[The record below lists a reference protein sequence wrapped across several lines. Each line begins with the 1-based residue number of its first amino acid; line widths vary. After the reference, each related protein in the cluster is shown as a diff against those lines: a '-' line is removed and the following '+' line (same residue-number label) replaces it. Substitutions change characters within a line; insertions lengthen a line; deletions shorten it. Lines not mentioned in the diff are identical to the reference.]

1 LTVLVAAA
9 GDIGSHWYV
18 YASMPLF
25 AALIGWLTKLMLI
38 RMLFAPIEF
47 VGVGPIGWQGII
59 PRRAAKFASMA
70 ADTLLD
76 ELIDPREM
84 LDRIDPDE
92 LIGELEQPMLEVI
105 DDLVKELARRYPPA
119 LWDSLPEA
127 ARRAVVSRVRQRS
140 TEALAN
146 LLSEV
151 RAELD
156 QAFDVRYVAIAN
168 MVRNKQLMNRLV
180 KEIATPEFKF
190 MIRMGIIFGA
200 AIGVVQAITWAL
212 FHNHLIIP
220 LFGGLVGWVTDYL
233 ALKMIFAP
241 RTPTRYLGLFP
252 WQGMFFKRREAISAA
267 YARVGARDLLDPRML
282 MDSLLQGPIADR
294 LFAIVAR
301 ETDEAINAEAG
312 SARILV
318 RLAIGTEQYRDLKHT
333 IVERARARLPDV
345 ADDLVRYTHATL
357 DTEAT
362 VRNAM
367 MAMDDAQYEGLLR
380 PIFKDDE
387 WMIIA
392 VGAVLGFLVGELQV
406 LLLTHL

>member
-1 LTVLVAAA
+1 VTGLATAA
-9 GDIGSHWYV
+9 GDISSHWYV
-18 YASMPLF
+18 YASMPVF

-84 LDRIDPDE
+84 LDRIDPDQ
-92 LIGELEQPMLEVI
+92 LITELEQPMLEVI
-105 DDLVKELARRYPPA
+105 DDLVKEITARYPPA
-119 LWDSLPEA
+119 LWDSMPES
-127 ARRAVVSRVRQRS
+127 ARRLVVSRVRQRS
-140 TEALAN
+140 RQALEN
-146 LLSEV
+146 LLADV
-151 RAELD
+151 RTDLD
-156 QAFDVRYVAIAN
+156 QAFDVRYIAISN
-168 MVRNKQLMNRLV
+168 MVRNKELMNQLV
-180 KEIATPEFKF
+180 REIATPEFKF

-233 ALKMIFAP
+233 ALKMIFSP
-241 RTPTRYLGLFP
+241 RTPTRYLGVFR

-282 MDSLLQGPIADR
+282 IDSLLQGPIADR

-301 ETDEAINAEAG
+301 ETG
-312 SARILV
+312 SAIDAEVGVARPLV
-318 RLAIGTEQYRDLKHT
+318 ALAIGTEQYRNLKQT

-345 ADDLVRYTHATL
+345 ADDLVRYTHETM
-357 DTEAT
+357 DTETT
-362 VRNAM
+362 VRDAM
-367 MAMDDAQYEGLLR
+367 MSMNDEQYEGLLR

>member
-1 LTVLVAAA
+1 VRTLAAA
-9 GDIGSHWYV
+9 GGGIGGHWYV
-18 YASMPLF
+18 YVSMPLF

-38 RMLFAPIEF
+38 RMLFEPLEF

-84 LDRIDPDE
+84 LDRIDPDK
-92 LIGELEQPMLEVI
+92 LIAELEQPMLEVI
-105 DDLVKELARRYPPA
+105 DELIEELAGRYPPG
-119 LWDSLPEA
+119 LWDSLPEP
-127 ARRAVVSRVRQRS
+127 ARSVVISRIRRRTS
-140 TEALAN
+140 EALAN
-146 LLSEV
+146 LLAEV
-151 RAELD
+151 RADLD
-156 QAFDVRYVAIAN
+156 NAFDVRYIVIAN
-168 MVRNKQLMNRLV
+168 MVRNKQLMNQLV
-180 KEIATPEFKF
+180 REIATPEFKF
-190 MIRMGIIFGA
+190 MIRIGIIFGA
-200 AIGVVQAITWAL
+200 AIGVVQAIAWAA
-212 FHNHLIIP
+212 FHNHLILP

-241 RTPTRYLGLFP
+241 RTPRRYLGLFR
-252 WQGMFFKRREAISAA
+252 WQGMFFKRRAEISAA

-282 MDSLLQGPIADR
+282 IDALLQGPIADR

-301 ETDEAINAEAG
+301 ETDDAINAEVGA
-312 SARILV
+312 ARPLV
-318 RLAIGTEQYRDLKHT
+318 QLAIGTEQYRELKHT
-333 IVERARARLPDV
+333 IVERVQARLPEV
-345 ADDLVRYTHATL
+345 ADDLARYAHETMGA
-357 DTEAT
+357 EAT
-362 VRNAM
+362 VRDAM
-367 MAMDDAQYEGLLR
+367 MQMDAEQYEGLLR

>member
-1 LTVLVAAA
+1 VTALAAA
-9 GDIGSHWYV
+9 RDIGSHWYV
-18 YASMPLF
+18 YVSMPLF
-25 AALIGWLTKLMLI
+25 AALIGWVTKLMLI

-47 VGVGPIGWQGII
+47 VGIGPIGWQGII

-84 LDRIDPDE
+84 LDRIDPDQ
-92 LIGELEQPMLEVI
+92 LIAELEGPMLEVI
-105 DDLVKELARRYPPA
+105 DDLVKELAGRYPPA
-119 LWDSLPEA
+119 LWESLPDQ
-127 ARRAVVSRVRQRS
+127 ARRIVLTRVRQR
-140 TEALAN
+140 TTKALAK
-146 LLSEV
+146 LLAEV
-151 RAELD
+151 RADLD
-156 QAFDVRYVAIAN
+156 NAFDVRYIVIAN
-168 MVRNKQLMNRLV
+168 MVRNKQLMNQLV
-180 KEIATPEFKF
+180 REIATPEFKF
-190 MIRMGIIFGA
+190 MTRMGIIFGA
-200 AIGVVQAITWAL
+200 AIGVIQAVTWAA

-220 LFGGLVGWVTDYL
+220 LFGGMVGWVTDYL
-233 ALKMIFAP
+233 ALKMIFTP
-241 RTPTRYLGLFP
+241 RTPTRYLGVFR
-252 WQGMFFKRREAISAA
+252 WQGMFFKRREEISAA

-282 MDSLLQGPIADR
+282 VDSLLQGPIADR

-301 ETDEAINAEAG
+301 ETDEAINAEVGA
-312 SARILV
+312 ARPLV
-318 RLAIGTEQYRDLKHT
+318 RLAIGTEQYRDLKYT

-345 ADDLVRYTHATL
+345 ADDLAQYAHETM

-362 VRNAM
+362 VRDAM
-367 MAMDDAQYEGLLR
+367 MRMDDAQYEGLLR